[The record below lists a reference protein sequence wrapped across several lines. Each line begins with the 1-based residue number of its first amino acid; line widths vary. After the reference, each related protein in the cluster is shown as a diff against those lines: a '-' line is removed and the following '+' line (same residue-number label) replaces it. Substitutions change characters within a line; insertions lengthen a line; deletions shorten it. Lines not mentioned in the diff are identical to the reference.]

1 MSIEKAKVGL
11 AQTVNRRQNI
21 HHALD
26 LVREEIIPKLT
37 SQVMLKPNFLSS
49 KNQLASTH
57 VDAIRGTID
66 FLLTTPAPPT
76 EIIIAEGAN
85 EEYSG
90 ESFDN
95 FGYRNLI
102 NEYDVPIQ
110 LYDIH
115 QETEWET
122 TNIIL
127 ADKSRVPVR
136 MPRIVLECPCTI
148 SVAVAKTHDV
158 DVVTLA
164 LKNMIMGTL
173 HKEDRVK
180 MHGYCSHSDREL
192 PREAQILNINLIRL
206 SQYLKPNIGIIDGT
220 TGLQGN
226 GPGGTDSVDL
236 NIGVAS
242 ADVFSADAVTTKA
255 MGFNPADI
263 GLFHY
268 ASEMGIGVADLSQI
282 EVLGT
287 PIEDVTLSFRPR
299 EKVEFQFQWQET
311 NSREYLE
318 FV

>member
-11 AQTVNRRQNI
+11 AQTSNRRQNI
-21 HHALD
+21 HHALE

-37 SQVMLKPNFLSS
+37 SRVMLKPNFLSS

-66 FLLTTPAPPT
+66 FLLTTPTPPT

-90 ESFDN
+90 EAFDN
-95 FGYRNLI
+95 FGYRDLI
-102 NEYDVPIQ
+102 NEYDIRIQ

-136 MPRIVLECPCTI
+136 MPKIVLDCPCTI

-180 MHGYCSHSDREL
+180 MHGYNSHSER
-192 PREAQILNINLIRL
+192 
-206 SQYLKPNIGIIDGT
+206 
-220 TGLQGN
+220 
-226 GPGGTDSVDL
+226 
-236 NIGVAS
+236 
-242 ADVFSADAVTTKA
+242 
-255 MGFNPADI
+255 
-263 GLFHY
+263 
-268 ASEMGIGVADLSQI
+268 
-282 EVLGT
+282 
-287 PIEDVTLSFRPR
+287 
-299 EKVEFQFQWQET
+299 
-311 NSREYLE
+311 
-318 FV
+318 